1 MSEVGEGVCGWMRRR
16 EFSPRSRATHLG
28 TKGTEVLDL
37 TCNCTVPL
45 GSRADSSLARPGPCL
60 PHNDHHPGLPVLI
73 LEALSLWADLVIGHQ
88 HLPRTS
94 DYLDAILPLSDLLW
108 ASVYRTATLHACCC
122 RLLLLLVLPTN
133 LSWPRPTRFIE
144 AHWHTADHPIQ
155 KIRSSRPQ
163 QSTPHTQST
172 VAASRKA
179 AHSPATP
186 NRP

>member
-1 MSEVGEGVCGWMRRR
+1 M
-16 EFSPRSRATHLG
+16 
-28 TKGTEVLDL
+28 
-37 TCNCTVPL
+37 PL

-60 PHNDHHPGLPVLI
+60 PHNDHHPVTASSHSGSSFTLGGSRHRPS
-73 LEALSLWADLVIGHQ
+73 A
-88 HLPRTS
+88 PTS

-108 ASVYRTATLHACCC
+108 ASVYRTATLHACRC

-163 QSTPHTQST
+163 QSTAEHHHTQSSSFPEGST
-172 VAASRKA
+172 QPRDAE
-179 AHSPATP
+179 PAVTHISSQGEAP
-186 NRP
+186 DTTSLDIPAVRGRIHRPRYLTTLL